1 MSDIASNIIS
11 LEHSLPS
18 SVKLVAVSKTRPVS
32 DIIEAYGSG
41 HRRFGENRVQELLD
55 KKDQLPSDIE
65 WHLIGH
71 LQRNKVK
78 YLVPFVSLIQSVD
91 TFRLLETINSES
103 EKIGRVV
110 NVLLQVHIA
119 REETKF
125 GFNRDEIE
133 GLMASDGVAGMKY
146 VRICGLMGMATFT
159 SDRQQV
165 QSEFRSLAELFRY
178 MKTRYFMSDTGF
190 NEISMGMS
198 GDYDIAVKEGSTMIR
213 IGSLIFGERV
223 KGTG

>member
-11 LEHSLPS
+11 LKHTLPS

-133 GLMASDGVAGMKY
+133 GMMASDRVAGMKY

-159 SDRQQV
+159 SDRQLV

-178 MKTRYFMSDTGF
+178 MKTRYFISVAGF

-198 GDYDIAVKEGSTMIR
+198 GDYDIAVKEGSTIIR